1 MIFSSTTMDY
11 SILNLIPEIFLTVA
25 IFIQLIWNLI
35 FFKNKSDTNYFEVNS
50 IYFIQT
56 FLILVFTL
64 VLLNVNNLESTK
76 LLLIINT
83 STTSNL
89 KSFLILFSILALG
102 PIAQGLILQ
111 KLPVLEFYTLYLFS
125 ILSSILL
132 ISAGDFLVIYLL
144 IEMQS
149 LCFYVL
155 AVYRKDSVFSIE
167 SGLKYFIFN
176 SIISCVLVFS
186 LSVLYGSLGTLN
198 LHNINLLM
206 YSFPFDPAFDF
217 INYSV
222 VFSLLLVIIVLLF
235 KLGVVPFHFWVPD
248 VYEGAPLSSTIVFS
262 FLPKIVLFDLLV
274 KISQIF
280 GDAFKEVQ
288 VILIF
293 TGVLSIIVG
302 SLFAIRENK
311 VKRFLIYSSISMMG
325 YPILILSMNSYSSLH
340 NIYAFILL
348 YTLSSI
354 LVWTAYVLFYQ
365 HFEKSVSVG
374 SLDPFS
380 ITDFSNLYNLD
391 KVWAFM
397 FCFVFFIFSGIP
409 PFSIFLSKLIVLS
422 TLLLNQQYAIAI
434 IISFASL
441 ISTFYYIV
449 FIKAIFFD
457 RADFKNTLS
466 YSSPRKTLLYFYNC
480 IVSVICIFFL
490 VNTVF
495 FLDLLLTLSEYFTLH
510 NLF

>member
-11 SILNLIPEIFLTVA
+11 SILNLVPEIFLTMA
-25 IFIQLIWNLI
+25 IFIQLIWNLT
-35 FFKNKSDTNYFEVNS
+35 FFKNKPDTNYFEVNS

-56 FLILVFTL
+56 FLILLFTL
-64 VLLNVNNLESTK
+64 ILLNVNNLESSK
-76 LLLIINT
+76 LLLIVNT
-83 STTSNL
+83 YTTSNL
-89 KSFLILFSILALG
+89 KSLIIVFSLLALG
-102 PIAQGLILQ
+102 PISQGLILQ

-125 ILSSILL
+125 ILSSILI
-132 ISAGDFLVIYLL
+132 ISAGDFLIIYLL

-155 AVYRKDSVFSIE
+155 AVYRKDSIFSIE

-176 SIISCVLVFS
+176 SIISCVLVFA

-198 LHNINLLM
+198 LHNINLLL
-206 YSFPFDPAFDF
+206 YSFPLNAAFDF
-217 INYSV
+217 VNYAIA
-222 VFSLLLVIIVLLF
+222 FSLLLILIVLLF

-262 FLPKIVLFDLLV
+262 FLPKIVLFDLLI

-280 GDAFKEVQ
+280 GDAFKELQ
-288 VILIF
+288 VMLVF

-302 SLFAIRENK
+302 SLFAIREKK

-325 YPILILSMNSYSSLH
+325 YPILILSINAYNCLH
-340 NIYAFILL
+340 NIYAFILI
-348 YTLSSI
+348 YTMSSI

-365 HFEKSVSVG
+365 HFEKSVSPG
-374 SLDPFS
+374 NLDPFS

-391 KVWAFM
+391 KTWAFT
-397 FCFVFFIFSGIP
+397 FCLIFFIFSGIP
-409 PFSIFLSKLIVLS
+409 PFSIFLSKLIVIS
-422 TLLLNQQYAIAI
+422 TLLLNNQYSIAVI
-434 IISFASL
+434 VSFASL

-457 RADFKNTLS
+457 RSDFKNTLI
-466 YSSPRKTLLYFYNC
+466 YNSPKKTLIYFYNC
-480 IVSVICIFFL
+480 IISIICIFFL
-490 VNTVF
+490 INTVF
-495 FLDLLLTLSEYFTLH
+495 FLDLLMTFSESLTLH